1 MNVTEKWKNWSD
13 ERAKQDKRDEKRGHD
28 NRRNEETRRNFNHLY
43 WNIYTSSQQTC
54 HGAEVNTHQRR
65 QSSSPSVSSQHYFNT
80 RQQACPRLA
89 ASDRRIRYILFLMP
103 LKVNFELFFLW
114 LMTPDRSW
122 SSPHKGFT
130 KDEHFQLVLLLNNK
144 RICGRHEFMSLNWL
158 LHHVVCE
165 NFSLLSVWR
174 HWYK

>member
-1 MNVTEKWKNWSD
+1 MKE
-13 ERAKQDKRDEKRGHD
+13 Q
-28 NRRNEETRRNFNHLY
+28 NRTNETRSVGTTTDAMRRRDGTLT
-43 WNIYTSSQQTC
+43 IYTEIFILHLNKRVTVQKSVQPLT
-54 HGAEVNTHQRR
+54 EVNTHQRR

-144 RICGRHEFMSLNWL
+144 RICGRHEFMSLN
-158 LHHVVCE
+158 
-165 NFSLLSVWR
+165 
-174 HWYK
+174 